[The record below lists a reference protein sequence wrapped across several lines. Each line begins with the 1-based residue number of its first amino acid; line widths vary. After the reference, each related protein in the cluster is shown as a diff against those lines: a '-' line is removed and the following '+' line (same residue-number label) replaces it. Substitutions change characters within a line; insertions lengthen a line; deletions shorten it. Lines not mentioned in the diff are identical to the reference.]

1 MQRICTAL
9 NVSRSGYYAHRHKPG
24 KARRKQDEA
33 LRSTIAQ
40 CFKASR
46 HTYGTPRLRMD
57 LRALGQRIGRRR
69 IARLMREQNLR
80 PKQKRRFIPR
90 TTDSRH
96 GRPVAPQKLM
106 QRAAVDAPGQ
116 VWVSDITYIPTGEG
130 WLYLAAEMDL
140 FSRRIVG
147 WDAREHMER
156 SLVIAALGNAV
167 AASTGS
173 LRGLLHHSDQGSQY
187 ASHDFGATLAVLGI
201 EPSMSR
207 RGNCYDNAAM
217 ESFWATLKTE
227 CFDREIPATR
237 QQARSMIFDYI
248 ESFYNPRRRH
258 SSLDFLSP
266 LQFEQQTR
274 SKALF

>member
-9 NVSRSGYYAHRHKPG
+9 GVSRSGYYAHRHKPG
-24 KARRKQDEA
+24 GARRRQDGE
-33 LRSTIAQ
+33 LRGTVAE

-46 HTYGTPRLRMD
+46 HTYGTPRLRME
-57 LRALGQRIGRRR
+57 LRGLGHRVGRRR
-69 IARLMREQNLR
+69 IARLMREQGLR
-80 PKQKRRFIPR
+80 PKQKRRFVPR

-96 GRPVAPQKLM
+96 GRPVAPQKLLE
-106 QRAAVDAPGQ
+106 RAATDAPGQ

-156 SLVIAALGNAV
+156 SLVIGALENAV
-167 AASTGS
+167 AASSGP

-187 ASHDFGATLAVLGI
+187 ASHDFGAALGALGI
-201 EPSMSR
+201 ESSMSR

-217 ESFWATLKTE
+217 ESFWATLKAE
-227 CFDREIPATR
+227 CFDREIPTTR
-237 QQARSMIFDYI
+237 RQARSMIFDYI
-248 ESFYNPRRRH
+248 ETFYNPRRRH
-258 SSLDFLSP
+258 SSLGYLSP
-266 LQFEQQTR
+266 AQFEQQTQSR
-274 SKALF
+274 ALF

>member
-1 MQRICTAL
+1 MG
-9 NVSRSGYYAHRHKPG
+9 VSRSGYYAHRRKPEG
-24 KARRKQDEA
+24 ARRRQDGE
-33 LRSTIAQ
+33 LRDTIAR
-40 CFKASR
+40 CFKESR

-57 LRALGQRIGRRR
+57 LLEEGHRIGRRR
-69 IARLMREQNLR
+69 IARLMREEGLR
-80 PKQKRRFIPR
+80 PKQKRRFVPR

-96 GRPVAPQKLM
+96 GRPVAPRKLTG
-106 QRAAVDAPGQ
+106 QTVIDAPSQ

-147 WDAREHMER
+147 WEACEHMER
-156 SLVIAALGNAV
+156 SLVIGALKNAV

-187 ASHDFGATLAVLGI
+187 ASYDFGAALAVLGI

-217 ESFWATLKTE
+217 ESFWATLKAE
-227 CFDREIPATR
+227 CFDRGIPATR

-248 ESFYNPRRRH
+248 ETFYNPRRRH
-258 SSLDFLSP
+258 GSLDFRSP
-266 LQFEQQTR
+266 VEFEQQAHSR
-274 SKALF
+274 ALL

>member
-1 MQRICTAL
+1 VRSLCAAL
-9 NVSRSGYYAHRHKPG
+9 GVSRSGYYAHRHKPDG
-24 KARRKQDEA
+24 ARRRQDEE
-33 LRSTIAQ
+33 LRHTVAE
-40 CFKASR
+40 CFKTSR

-57 LRALGQRIGRRR
+57 LRDEGHRIGRRR
-69 IARLMREQNLR
+69 IARLMREQGLR

-106 QRAAVDAPGQ
+106 ERTVIDAPCQ
-116 VWVSDITYIPTGEG
+116 VWVSDITYIPTGQG

-147 WDAREHMER
+147 WDAREHMDR
-156 SLVIAALGNAV
+156 SLVTGALENAV

-187 ASHDFGATLAVLGI
+187 ASHDFSAALAALGI

-217 ESFWATLKTE
+217 ESFWATLKAE

-248 ESFYNPRRRH
+248 ETFYNPRRRH
-258 SSLDFLSP
+258 SALDFLSP
-266 LQFEQQTR
+266 IEFEQKTHSR
-274 SKALF
+274 ALL

>member
-1 MQRICTAL
+1 
-9 NVSRSGYYAHRHKPG
+9 
-24 KARRKQDEA
+24 
-33 LRSTIAQ
+33 
-40 CFKASR
+40 
-46 HTYGTPRLRMD
+46 MD
-57 LRALGQRIGRRR
+57 LRALGHRVGRRR
-69 IARLMREQNLR
+69 IARLMREQGLR
-80 PKQKRRFIPR
+80 PEQKRRFVPR

-96 GRPVAPQKLM
+96 GRPVAPQKLLE
-106 QRAAVDAPGQ
+106 RAATNAPGQ

-156 SLVIAALGNAV
+156 SLVIGALENAV
-167 AASTGS
+167 AASTGP

-187 ASHDFGATLAVLGI
+187 ASHDFAAALAVLGI

-217 ESFWATLKTE
+217 ESFWATLKAE

-258 SSLDFLSP
+258 SSLGYISP
-266 LQFEQQTR
+266 AQFELQTQSR
-274 SKALF
+274 ALF

>member
-9 NVSRSGYYAHRHKPG
+9 GVSRSGYYAHRHKPG
-24 KARRKQDEA
+24 GARRQQDGE
-33 LRSTIAQ
+33 LRGTVAE

-46 HTYGTPRLRMD
+46 HTYGTPRLRVE
-57 LRALGQRIGRRR
+57 LRELGHRVGRRR
-69 IARLMREQNLR
+69 IARLMREQGLR
-80 PKQKRRFIPR
+80 PKQKRRFVPR

-96 GRPVAPQKLM
+96 GRPVAPQKLLA
-106 QRAAVDAPGQ
+106 RAAPDAPGQ
-116 VWVSDITYIPTGEG
+116 VWVSDITYIATGEG

-156 SLVIAALGNAV
+156 SLVVGALENAV
-167 AASTGS
+167 AASTGT

-187 ASHDFGATLAVLGI
+187 ASHDFGAALAALGI

-217 ESFWATLKTE
+217 ESFWATLKAE

-248 ESFYNPRRRH
+248 ETFYNQRRRH
-258 SSLDFLSP
+258 SSLGYLSP
-266 LQFEQQTR
+266 AQFEQQTQSR
-274 SKALF
+274 ALF